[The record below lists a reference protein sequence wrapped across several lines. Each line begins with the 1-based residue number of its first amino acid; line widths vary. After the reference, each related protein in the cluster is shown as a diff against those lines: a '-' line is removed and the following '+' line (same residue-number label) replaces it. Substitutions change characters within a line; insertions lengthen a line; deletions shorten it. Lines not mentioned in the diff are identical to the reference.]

1 MLLSH
6 AQGSLPRK
14 RGEGHFPWYTSD
26 RFISSLETP
35 KLSPM
40 STVSATPPPAYP
52 FAAIVGQQQMR
63 EALCL
68 LAVDPRIGGVIIRG
82 AKGSAKTTAVRGMA
96 PLLGEA
102 QHPVVELPLGATEDR
117 VVGSLDLA
125 AVLESSDY
133 QFQPG
138 LLSQAD
144 GGVLYVDEI
153 NLLKDH
159 LVDVLL
165 DAAATGFVHVERDG
179 LSHTARTSFILVGT
193 MNPEE
198 GELRP
203 QLLDRFGFSVESEP
217 VSDPA
222 QRVEIVRRRLAY
234 DADPIGFA
242 KEWENATSQL
252 RTRLHTA
259 RELLPRVEISDEVV
273 LRIARIATQAGV
285 DGLRADVV
293 MTRAARAH
301 AAWVGRTTVTDDD
314 VREAALL
321 ALPHRRHRA
330 PFDPPQMSEDQISDL
345 LQASAQPQ
353 THPSATPPPPSAGGS
368 AATSPKEDPVE
379 APTPNDNRSP
389 EEQGESP
396 RPFDESGRTTT
407 SLTKDSAPAPIT
419 AAAIRTDA
427 QRLRHQLAAPTVTAT
442 GGGAGSAYGQS
453 DRGYQV
459 RAVDFL
465 LGQPLHPAATITEAV
480 ISSPTAPRVEGK
492 HLRSA
497 ETRGTRETLV
507 VFVLDTSGSMAAR
520 TRISAVR
527 TLMGDILTDAYQHRD
542 KVALIDCQ
550 GAEGREVLPPTR
562 SLDRAAAALDTLT
575 VGGRTPLAGAL
586 RQAISLLHR
595 EHAKDDGVA
604 LALVI
609 LTDGRATVSTH
620 PGYSPREE
628 TLLAARQLRGLPA
641 STLVVDCEEGR
652 IRLGLARHLA
662 EAAGARCISLASVT
676 DYQQNRR

>member
-1 MLLSH
+1 
-6 AQGSLPRK
+6 
-14 RGEGHFPWYTSD
+14 
-26 RFISSLETP
+26 
-35 KLSPM
+35 M
-40 STVSATPPPAYP
+40 STVSTTPPPAYP

-63 EALCL
+63 DALCL
-68 LAVDPRIGGVIIRG
+68 LAIDPRIGGVVIRG

-102 QHPVVELPLGATEDR
+102 EHPIVELPLGATEDR
-117 VVGSLDLA
+117 VVGSFDLA

-133 QFQPG
+133 HFQPG

-179 LSHTARTSFILVGT
+179 ISHTAQTSFILVGT

-217 VSDPA
+217 LSDPA

-234 DADPIGFA
+234 DADPSGFA
-242 KEWENATSQL
+242 RLWEDATSRL
-252 RTRLHTA
+252 RTRLHIA
-259 RELLPRVEISDEVV
+259 REVLPTVEISDELV
-273 LRIARIATQAGV
+273 LRISRIATHAGV

-293 MTRAARAH
+293 MTRAACAH
-301 AAWVGRTTVTDDD
+301 AAWQGRTTVTDEDL
-314 VREAALL
+314 REAALL
-321 ALPHRRHRA
+321 ALPHRRRRA
-330 PFDPPQMSEDQISDL
+330 PFDPPQMSEDQISEL
-345 LQASAQPQ
+345 LQASAPPQ
-353 THPSATPPPPSAGGS
+353 APPSGTPHTPPGASADSPLAADQSDPTSSNNDLPTTSQERPPH
-368 AATSPKEDPVE
+368 
-379 APTPNDNRSP
+379 
-389 EEQGESP
+389 
-396 RPFDESGRTTT
+396 PFDEAGRMTS
-407 SLTKDSAPAPIT
+407 SLTKDSGPAPIT

-427 QRLRHQLAAPTVTAT
+427 QLLRHHLAPPIVTAA
-442 GGGAGSAYGQS
+442 GGGAGSVRGQS
-453 DRGYQV
+453 DRGYRV

-465 LGQPLHPAATITEAV
+465 LGLPLHPAATITEAAL
-480 ISSPTAPRVEGK
+480 SSPTSPHVQGK

-497 ETRGTRETLV
+497 ETHGTRETLV
-507 VFVLDTSGSMAAR
+507 VFLLDTSGSMAAR
-520 TRISAVR
+520 ARISAVR
-527 TLMGDILTDAYQHRD
+527 TLMGDILTDSYQHRD

-562 SLDRAAAALDTLT
+562 SLDRAAAALDNLT

-586 RQAISLLHR
+586 RQAVSLLNR
-595 EHAKDDGVA
+595 EHTKDDGIA

-609 LTDGRATVSTH
+609 LTDGRATVSTC

-628 TLLAARQLRGLPA
+628 TITVAQQLRGLPA

-652 IRLGLARHLA
+652 IRLGLAQRLA
-662 EAAGARCISLASVT
+662 EAAGARCISLSSVT
-676 DYQQNRR
+676 DFQQKRG